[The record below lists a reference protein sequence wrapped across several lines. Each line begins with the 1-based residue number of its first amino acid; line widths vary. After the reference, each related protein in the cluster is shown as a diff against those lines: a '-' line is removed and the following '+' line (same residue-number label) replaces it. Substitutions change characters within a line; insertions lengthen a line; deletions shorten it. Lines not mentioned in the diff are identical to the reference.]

1 MEPPPQTPPQIFDR
15 ALLRARLARAWR
27 AGAPCDFLIAR
38 VADDLLYRLSGV
50 SRPFPR
56 ALDLG
61 APHPTIAEA
70 LAAPGRLVVRAA
82 PVWEALGASRPAL
95 LADDETPPFAPESFD
110 LVVCALN
117 LHFANDLP
125 GVLAQIRRI
134 LAPDGLFIAAL
145 AGGQTLRELRA
156 CLAQAQDEIEGG
168 ASPRVAPFVDLRDL
182 GGLLQRAG
190 LALPVADCDSFTI
203 RYSSVFALMREL
215 RAMGATNIL
224 SAGARHPLRRDVF
237 LRAAQL
243 YAEQF
248 SDADGKIRATFE
260 IVWASGWA
268 PHESQQ
274 KPLAPGSA
282 EFPLSAVLGDKSA

>member
-1 MEPPPQTPPQIFDR
+1 MQTPPRTPPQIFDR

-27 AGAPCDFLIAR
+27 SGEACDFLMER
-38 VADDLLYRLSGV
+38 VTEDLLFRLSGV
-50 SRPFPR
+50 SRAFPR

-61 APHPTIAEA
+61 SPHPMAARA
-70 LAAPGRLVVRAA
+70 LAASGRFVVRAA
-82 PVWEALGASRPAL
+82 PVAAALGEGVAL
-95 LADDETPPFAPESFD
+95 LADAETPPFAPESFD

-117 LHFANDLP
+117 LQFVNDLP
-125 GVLAQIRRI
+125 GVLAQSRRI

-145 AGGQTLRELRA
+145 AGGQSLRELRL
-156 CLAQAQDEIEGG
+156 CLAQAQEEIEGG
-168 ASPRVAPFVDLRDL
+168 ASPRVAPLVDLRDL

-190 LALPVADCDSFTI
+190 LALPVADCDAFTV
-203 RYSSVFALMREL
+203 RYASVFGLMRDL
-215 RAMGATNIL
+215 RAMGATNVL
-224 SAGARHPLRRDVF
+224 TAGARRPLRRDV
-237 LRAAQL
+237 LARAAQL

-248 SDADGKIRATFE
+248 SDPDGKIRATFE

-282 EFPLSAVLGDKSA
+282 QVRLSDVLGDKSV